1 MAAPTITSFSV
12 DDGPTIGG
20 TSVTA
25 TGTGFTGTS
34 SITVGGAAATGVTV
48 NSSTSVTF
56 VTPARSVGIKNIILT
71 TPNGSVTKTNAF
83 TYVDKYYYA
92 NVKRYQD
99 PEGRLEAQYIMKT
112 PRIRDANHRTNTTFY
127 VYYLIEVYATTIRTF
142 STWVATGA
150 DGTFAGQLVSPNSGT
165 NENNGLA
172 NGLTTS
178 ITVNQNAGANQSQF
192 VTTGKPSNDNSRFKV
207 SFKRNPGATNTVV
220 TAKPT
225 AAIQW
230 KSDASPNWTNIPN
243 NRINW
248 GTPNNAVPS
257 ITWTTVVTPPVFPKE
272 AIKAVIKELY
282 NGAILVEQ
290 KNEVLAQNQITLLSN
305 YQWDK
310 CTKLWNF
317 VINYKT
323 PQFGGEGYQAHWTC
337 TKNGDICQ
345 QKSPKPTAND
355 LSTKT
360 KLAAW
365 TKKYVTKP
373 MIDAKSNA
381 ACGETSSGSGKGLKD
396 ITTVTPPKGDT
407 RWNPPPHRDARGT
420 SYGERV
426 NYGAKDAFNTVSA
439 FSQKERGRIY
449 QDANGAAVLNK
460 SAQGL
465 KDAVASK
472 VALNQWG
479 FRFMYNP
486 TTFGYSSS
494 SNNSVDW
501 TLGAADPAVLLT
513 GNSAVSFEVYI
524 NRIPDLK
531 YLRLKNPKVS
541 EAQLYGR
548 NLTQV
553 EKEGILNRGTEYDI
567 EFLYRVLNGDP
578 LSKSLLLNYNG
589 VTADFGYTTGVPC
602 WLVLNENL
610 RYFGSVASFQVN
622 HAMFDLNMVPMLST
636 VSITFARY
644 PALWNQTAA
653 FGKAVTVEN
662 IKENLATTPKG

>member
-1 MAAPTITSFSV
+1 MAT
-12 DDGPTIGG
+12 
-20 TSVTA
+20 
-25 TGTGFTGTS
+25 
-34 SITVGGAAATGVTV
+34 
-48 NSSTSVTF
+48 
-56 VTPARSVGIKNIILT
+56 
-71 TPNGSVTKTNAF
+71 
-83 TYVDKYYYA
+83 YYYA

-99 PEGRLEAQYIMKT
+99 EEGRLEAQYIMRNT
-112 PRIRDANHRTNTTFY
+112 RITAANHKTNTKFY
-127 VYYLIEVYATTIRTF
+127 VYYLIEVYATNISNF
-142 STWVATGA
+142 ATWVATGA

-178 ITVNQNAGANQSQF
+178 TTANANATANQSQF
-192 VTTGKPSNDNSRFKV
+192 VTQGALTNDNGRLKV
-207 SFKRNPGATNTVV
+207 SFSRKGGVTNTNVIA
-220 TAKPT
+220 TPT
-225 AAIQW
+225 VAIQW
-230 KSDASPNWTNIPN
+230 KSDASPNWTKIPD

-257 ITWTTVVTPPVFPKE
+257 ITWTTVVTPPVFPFV
-272 AIKAVIKELY
+272 AIQAVIKGLY
-282 NGAILVEQ
+282 GENPTLQ
-290 KNEVLAQNQITLLSN
+290 KNTVLAQNQIQVLTN

-317 VINYKT
+317 VVNYKT
-323 PQFGGEGYQAHWTC
+323 PQFGGKGYQAHWTC
-337 TKNGDICQ
+337 TKNGDMCKQ
-345 QKSPKPTAND
+345 SSPEPTAND

-373 MIDAKSNA
+373 MIDAKSNK
-381 ACGETSSGSGKGLKD
+381 ACGDTSSGSGNGLKD

-407 RWNPPPHRDARGT
+407 RWNPPPHRDARSI

-426 NYGAKDAFNTVSA
+426 NYGANDALNTVSA
-439 FSQKERGRIY
+439 FSEKDRGRIF
-449 QDANGAAVLNK
+449 QDSNSAAVLNK
-460 SAQGL
+460 NPDKLKQLVSAKG
-465 KDAVASK
+465 AT
-472 VALNQWG
+472 NQWG

-501 TLGAADPAVLLT
+501 TLGASDPATLLT
-513 GNSAVSFEVYI
+513 GNSSVNFEVYI

-531 YLRLKNPKVS
+531 YLRLKNPTLS
-541 EAQLYGR
+541 EKQIYGR
-548 NLTQV
+548 NLDEI
-553 EKEGILNRGTEYDI
+553 EKQGILNRGTEYDI

-578 LSKSLLLNYNG
+578 LKESLLLSTKYKG

-610 RYFGSVASFQVN
+610 RYYGSVASFQVN

-644 PALWNQTAA
+644 PALWNETEA
-653 FGKAVTVEN
+653 FGTGASVAST
-662 IKENLATTPKG
+662 KEYLASTPQGG